1 MIIEDGKITGF
12 GDVVDTKEH
21 PRKQTIKKENKFYV
35 YPIDKEGVER
45 KWRYARQSVEQIKH
59 LLRAKRLQLVMK

>member
-12 GDVVDTKEH
+12 GDIVDKKNIK
-21 PRKQTIKKENKFYV
+21 KQTIKKKKFYV

-59 LLRAKRLQLVMK
+59 LLRAKRLQLVTK